1 MCHRVFDHQD
11 VDTNMLV
18 ERYMQI
24 VCVCVCV
31 CTFYVVCATGVYM

>member
-24 VCVCVCV
+24 VCVY
-31 CTFYVVCATGVYM
+31 TFYVVCATDVYM